1 MEKTMPAMST
11 FIYRVIGLAVCLILI
26 TLCIE
31 ALLINNLDQHRPV
44 LQGMHVV
51 LVIFLTI
58 SLLLLQLLNRR
69 IRGSE
74 TSAFSREK
82 VEMQRAAENTTLRYR
97 NLLEGAG
104 DAIFVIN
111 AETGKLEEMNTR
123 GSELFGYSREEMD
136 RMNGRDLVPLLD
148 QPPYISLVRR
158 IAHHG
163 MASEECI
170 SFRRKDGSRF
180 LGEVNARLIDLG
192 NEKVVQAI
200 VRDIT
205 QKKQAEEDIH
215 RRNRKLSILNDLIAR
230 ISHSL
235 DPSSV
240 LDMALQET
248 MELFGA
254 EGGMIHLLDDGTLAL
269 VAHKSAVE
277 PSTSPQGINAPSL
290 EHPCRMAAT
299 GQCNSLAQGTAS
311 DCAIVA
317 SAQENGWQSA
327 AGIPLFG
334 GKRLIGVMHIL
345 SRTEK
350 EYLAD
355 DIGFLSTLGNQ
366 IGIGIEHARM
376 FEELK
381 LKNEELLRSHR
392 LLEKNSLQLELSQ
405 RRLTKNLALIELA
418 NQELERLDKMK
429 NHFIG
434 MVSHEF
440 RTPLTSILSGTEFL
454 ISNHGKVGQ
463 EEIRQLSEMIHSS
476 GVRLNETVTDLLK
489 VARIESNDQFITRT
503 ALSLND
509 ILDFVREG
517 FEPILE
523 ERGQRLVFQGVETI
537 PIFYGD
543 REFLEEIFTQL
554 LGNAVKF
561 TPDGGEI
568 SIDAQ
573 TVDRT
578 LLEEKAPLICRFN
591 KRFYEQMGCKCYMQV
606 EVRDSGIGVD
616 SDEQLKIFDKF
627 YEIGEIRHH
636 STGKHK
642 FQGKGT
648 GIGLAIVKG
657 MVEAHQGMV
666 WVESSEERKPDNRGS
681 SFFLLLPLEEDIS
694 QPEFSFM
701 RIGSPSPPNNAVP
714 AGGDINDESQR

>member
-1 MEKTMPAMST
+1 MTRTMRIAWRS
-11 FIYRVIGLAVCLILI
+11 GLCHQVVDFY
-26 TLCIE
+26 
-31 ALLINNLDQHRPV
+31 NLDQHRPL
-44 LQGMHVV
+44 LQGMHIV

-82 VEMQRAAENTTLRYR
+82 VEMQRVAENTTLRYR

-111 AETGKLEEMNTR
+111 AETGKLEEMNNR

-148 QPPYISLVRR
+148 QHPYISLVRR

-192 NEKVVQAI
+192 DEKVVQAI

-215 RRNRKLSILNDLIAR
+215 RRNWKLSILNDLIAR
-230 ISHSL
+230 ISYSL
-235 DPSSV
+235 DLSSV

-269 VAHKSAVE
+269 VAQKSAFE
-277 PSTSPQGINAPSL
+277 PNTPPRGINVPSL

-299 GQCNSLAQGTAS
+299 GQCNSLARGTAS

-381 LKNEELLRSHR
+381 VKNEELLRSHR

-418 NQELERLDKMK
+418 NRELERLDKMK

-463 EEIRQLSEMIHSS
+463 EEIKQLSEIIHSS
-476 GVRLNETVTDLLK
+476 GVRLNETVTHLLK
-489 VARIESNDQFITRT
+489 VARIENNDQSTTRT
-503 ALSLND
+503 ALRLHD

-523 ERGQRLVFQGVETI
+523 ERGQRLVFRGVETI
-537 PIFYGD
+537 PIFCGD

-568 SIDAQ
+568 SIEAQ

-578 LLEEKAPLICRFN
+578 LLKEKAPLLCRFN
-591 KRFYEQMGCKCYMQV
+591 KQFYEHMGCKCYMQV

-666 WVESSEERKPDNRGS
+666 WVESSEGRKPDNRGS

-694 QPEFSFM
+694 QPEFPFM
-701 RIGSPSPPNNAVP
+701 CSGSPSPPNNAVP
-714 AGGDINDESQR
+714 AGEDINDESQR